1 MTNLSATDVR
11 CAIFASALQRSDH
24 PSADMVAAAIDMV
37 LADLGLTGCR
47 CRMAQ
52 EFGDHPEAAWERMQ
66 WAGELTGGEALAPL
80 EQQAAGLDVIA

>member
-24 PSADMVAAAIDMV
+24 PSADMVAAAIDTV

-47 CRMAQ
+47 CQMAQ

-66 WAGELTGGEALAPL
+66 WAGELTGSEAPTRLDK
-80 EQQAAGLDVIA
+80 QATGLDVIA

>member
-1 MTNLSATDVR
+1 MTHLSATDVR

-24 PSADMVAAAIDMV
+24 PSADTLAAAINAV
-37 LADLGLTGCR
+37 LADLGLIGCR

-66 WAGELTGGEALAPL
+66 WAGELTGGEEATALG
-80 EQQAAGLDVIA
+80 QQAAGLDMIA

>member
-1 MTNLSATDVR
+1 MTQLSATDVR
-11 CAIFASALQRSDH
+11 CAIFASGLQRSDH
-24 PSADMVAAAIDMV
+24 PSADMVAAAISVV

-66 WAGELTGGEALAPL
+66 WAGELTGSEDATAVDQP
-80 EQQAAGLDVIA
+80 AGLDVIA